1 MKGISLIKIKF
12 KGYVL
17 EFNKKIIPQDVMKIK
32 KGLKNN
38 KNLNTKRTA

>member
-17 EFNKKIIPQDVMKIK
+17 EFNKKIIPQDAMKIK